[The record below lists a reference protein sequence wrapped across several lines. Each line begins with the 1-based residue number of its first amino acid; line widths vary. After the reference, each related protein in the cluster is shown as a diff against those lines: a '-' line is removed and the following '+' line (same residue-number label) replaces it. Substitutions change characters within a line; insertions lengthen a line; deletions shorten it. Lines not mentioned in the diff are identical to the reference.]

1 MPPRK
6 ATPKKTKKCSSCGFT
21 FPVEAT
27 VTINGKTYCEKCG
40 EIRKQEIED
49 LKTLRDYI
57 KLKMDP
63 DDDLWP
69 LITRQIKQN
78 KEEYNM
84 SYSGMYAALKYLFEY
99 REKDDAFEYD
109 IEKGISFVA
118 YFYRQARLFFAR
130 MNKTKKENSEDKINE
145 CLNIAPIQINLKR
158 SEIVAKDK
166 EFEEKKKIEERKLLL
181 NLDDVEDDGF
191 IVDDFYYIDINK
203 LKGKGENKS

>member
-1 MPPRK
+1 
-6 ATPKKTKKCSSCGFT
+6 
-21 FPVEAT
+21 
-27 VTINGKTYCEKCG
+27 
-40 EIRKQEIED
+40 
-49 LKTLRDYI
+49 
-57 KLKMDP
+57 
-63 DDDLWP
+63 
-69 LITRQIKQN
+69 
-78 KEEYNM
+78 
-84 SYSGMYAALKYLFEY
+84 
-99 REKDDAFEYD
+99 
-109 IEKGISFVA
+109 
-118 YFYRQARLFFAR
+118 